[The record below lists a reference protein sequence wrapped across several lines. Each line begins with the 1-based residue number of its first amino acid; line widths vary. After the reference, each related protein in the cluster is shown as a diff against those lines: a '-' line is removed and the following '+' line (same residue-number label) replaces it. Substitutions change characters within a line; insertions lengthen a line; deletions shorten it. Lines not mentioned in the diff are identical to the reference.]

1 MLALTTMDANAALV
15 LIDLQKGIMGLP
27 TVHPIDDIVQRLA
40 SLARAFRGHGLPVVL
55 VNATGR
61 APGRTR

>member
-1 MLALTTMDANAALV
+1 
-15 LIDLQKGIMGLP
+15 MGLP